1 MLIALIG
8 FMGSGKSS
16 VGRELARRLAYSFID
31 TDQEIERKSRMT
43 IPEIFKTYGEAYFRQ
58 LEEEVLVE
66 IIENNKEMVLATGGG
81 IILSES
87 NRSILREKTT
97 IILLQAGAEE
107 LYNRVREEKNRP
119 LLAVKDPLAEIK
131 RLLAEREDYYNIAD
145 LKINT
150 EGLAVGEIVDLII
163 EKLFQDKFN

>member
-97 IILLQAGAEE
+97 IIL
-107 LYNRVREEKNRP
+107 
-119 LLAVKDPLAEIK
+119 
-131 RLLAEREDYYNIAD
+131 
-145 LKINT
+145 
-150 EGLAVGEIVDLII
+150 
-163 EKLFQDKFN
+163 